1 MRVRVK
7 TIGTLRKLYADELA
21 EIHETWNTN
30 HPQPEVLIGLTLDY
44 YSNNLCGKTFEVSN
58 TEITKTSLVCIKFA
72 PDMEFTLRRNMV
84 MITS

>member
-7 TIGTLRKLYADELA
+7 TIGTLRKLYADEMA
-21 EIHETWNTN
+21 EIRETWNTN
-30 HPQPEVLIGLTLDY
+30 HPQAERLIGLTLDY

-58 TEITKTSLVCIKFA
+58 TEITSLVCIKFA
-72 PDMEFTLRRNMV
+72 PDMEFMLRRNMV